1 MKNDINLLHDRT
13 INRITRIDL
22 LELLIE
28 NRERDDLKIDFNGSA
43 KKYFA
48 NKRSEMYN
56 FFLNNVYLLLFF
68 KTSDNF
74 RKTILTVLFSIL
86 F

>member
-43 KKYFA
+43 TKYFA
-48 NKRSEMYN
+48 NKRCEMYN
-56 FFLNNVYLLLFF
+56 FFVNN
-68 KTSDNF
+68 
-74 RKTILTVLFSIL
+74 I
-86 F
+86 